1 MATTT
6 AQLLLQIKS
15 DMSGVRGDLRDL
27 QRDMQGT
34 HKVAMGM
41 GDAIKA
47 GFGAF
52 VGLGIAQAGFS
63 ALKESIFGSVQAAA
77 EAQMVHAQ
85 LDAVLKSTGGAA
97 GVTAEA
103 ANELADSLSKV
114 TMFDDE
120 AILGAENLLLTF
132 TRIGNDVFPE
142 ATEAVLNMS
151 QALGQDLKSSAIQLG
166 KALNDP
172 IGGVTALRRVG
183 VQLTDA
189 QEELIK
195 KMVEAGDVAGAQ
207 KIILSELTTE
217 FGGAAKAAGETLP
230 GKLAILKTQLG
241 NVQEEIGGVFI
252 PVLADMADW
261 FAKWIPGAM
270 EQLRRAFTQLQAIVL
285 YILKSIADT
294 VASWADFLQQTIGNV
309 FDDVFSKIRVYQSYL
324 AGVLAFIPKVVKES
338 SLALQAL
345 DAFAHVQVPGG
356 SPFGKMADEA
366 RRWSGALQEALVA
379 QIDIA
384 NGVKALDKAGKGV
397 LPRIPQD
404 PVTGGAAS
412 AAKEAAKEREKIILD
427 MPGLLS
433 KAFDGSP
440 FERFK
445 EQILSGVDVLG
456 AGTKEQIDD
465 WGRQFSEFTRDTAI
479 LLQRVRDN
487 GIAASK
493 DTLEHLDKIF
503 DGWGKLP
510 TTLQAGLSEV
520 KAQFNDIM
528 QSASDAV
535 KQFADAQMSFWDQQR
550 EAAYAHIAQEQTLLA
565 IREKQAQQIQDELNR
580 FANAR
585 VRERIASEALARS
598 RGRPSASGLTNEAVA
613 RELGVTVPKTTTVTL
628 EMDSRAVGSVVLN
641 GGVIQQASSA
651 YRMGYGDQ
659 D

>member
-1 MATTT
+1 MATT

-77 EAQMVHAQ
+77 EAQVVHAQ
-85 LDAVLKSTGGAA
+85 LDTVLKSTGGAA

-103 ANELADSLSKV
+103 ANELAESLSKV

-132 TRIGNDVFPE
+132 TRIGSDVFPE

-189 QEELIK
+189 QEALIK

-207 KIILSELTTE
+207 KIILTELTTE

-241 NVQEEIGGVFI
+241 NVQEELGGVFI

-270 EQLRRAFTQLQAIVL
+270 EQSRRSLEQLRAIFVSVL
-285 YILKSIADT
+285 SIIADN
-294 VASWADFLQQTIGNV
+294 VASWARWVASHVGGVFDAIFDKLRGLQAFLQNMI
-309 FDDVFSKIRVYQSYL
+309 SKIPEQMRGLVPPIIDLFANMPLPGEGFLGRL
-324 AGVLAFIPKVVKES
+324 ADGITEWSGVVKDV
-338 SLALQAL
+338 AI
-345 DAFAHVQVPGG
+345 
-356 SPFGKMADEA
+356 
-366 RRWSGALQEALVA
+366 A

-384 NGVKALDKAGKGV
+384 NGVKALDKATKGTV
-397 LPRIPQD
+397 PRIPQD
-404 PVTGGAAS
+404 PVTGGADKA
-412 AAKEAAKEREKIILD
+412 AAKEREKFVLD

-433 KAFDGSP
+433 KAFDASP

-445 EQILSGVDVLG
+445 EQILSGVDILG

-550 EAAYAHIAQEQTLLA
+550 EAAYAHIQQEQTLLA

-585 VRERIASEALARS
+585 VRQQIASEALSRS
-598 RGRPSASGLTNEAVA
+598 RGRPSTSGLTNETVA
-613 RELGVTVPKTTTVTL
+613 RELGLTVPQPTTVTL